1 MTERQHTTSILRP
14 EWRFRSFHLK
24 LREIPK
30 SGSASRKNGQR
41 LVALAGYIHK
51 QIKQIKQMLLL
62 LSKSSKSKQIKL
74 LMYLLMYLLLFLY
87 LFL

>member
-51 QIKQIKQMLLL
+51 QIKQMLLL

-74 LMYLLMYLLLFLY
+74 LMYLYLY

>member
-51 QIKQIKQMLLL
+51 QIKQMLLL

-74 LMYLLMYLLLFLY
+74 LMYLLLFLY

>member
-51 QIKQIKQMLLL
+51 QIKQMLLL

-74 LMYLLMYLLLFLY
+74 LMFLFLY

>member
-51 QIKQIKQMLLL
+51 QIKQMLLL

-74 LMYLLMYLLLFLY
+74 LMYLFLFLY
-87 LFL
+87 L

>member
-1 MTERQHTTSILRP
+1 MTERRHTTSILRP

-51 QIKQIKQMLLL
+51 QIKQMLLL

-74 LMYLLMYLLLFLY
+74 LMYLLLFLY